1 MLFGIGSAGQLDLK
15 TASDEVQEL
24 LRDLAEI
31 CKLNINDEGAEVE
44 DSYIEIVEYLK
55 VAAQTLYVEL
65 HPQAG

>member
-1 MLFGIGSAGQLDLK
+1 M
-15 TASDEVQEL
+15 QEL

-31 CKLNINDEGAEVE
+31 CKLNVDDGDADVE
-44 DSYIEIVEYLK
+44 ESYTEIVEYLK